1 MRYGLGV
8 DFGGTLLRCG
18 IIDEEG
24 NIIDQIKNPT
34 KECKNKDDLV
44 NKIVEMAN
52 KLDYKKYGITKAGV
66 AVCGPVEPKTGVI
79 DSLPNVPFEP
89 FSLKEELQT
98 RLGLDVEVG
107 NDANV
112 AAYAESRIGFGRG
125 KSIVE
130 YVTIST
136 GIGAG
141 LVIEGKIIDGFKGM
155 AQEIGHMKVLDS
167 EFEKLCSGTGIV
179 LLCKKRGLEV
189 ENAKEFFDRVVAKD
203 EQTLKIY
210 DEWLE
215 ILSDQIANMVYFI
228 SPEAIVFGGGVMKSK
243 DIFFDEFVSRV
254 KNKIYPRL
262 ANSIAFE
269 ITKLDQDITV
279 VGAGLL
285 GI

>member
-1 MRYGLGV
+1 MKYGLGI

-24 NIIDQIKNPT
+24 NIIDQIKSPT
-34 KECKNKDDLV
+34 KELANKDDLV
-44 NKIVEMAN
+44 NKIVELSI

-89 FSLKEELQT
+89 FSLKEELES
-98 RLGLDVEVG
+98 RLGIEAVIG

-112 AAYAESRIGFGRG
+112 AAYAESKIGFGKG
-125 KSIVE
+125 KDIVE

-141 LVIEGKIIDGFKGM
+141 LVINGKIVEGLKGM
-155 AQEIGHMKVLDS
+155 AQEIGHMRVLDS
-167 EFEKLCSGTGIV
+167 EFERLCSGTGIV
-179 LLCKKRGLEV
+179 LLCKRHGLNV
-189 ENAKEFFDRVVAKD
+189 ENALEFFNKVKEKD
-203 EQTLKIY
+203 EKVLEIY

-228 SPEAIVFGGGVMKSK
+228 APEAIVFGGGVMKSK
-243 DIFFDEFVSRV
+243 DLFFDEFVRRV
-254 KNKIYPRL
+254 ESKIYPRL
-262 ANSIAFE
+262 VGSIEFK

>member
-1 MRYGLGV
+1 MKYGLGI

-24 NIIDQIKNPT
+24 NIVDQIKNPT

-44 NKIVEMAN
+44 NKIVEMSN

-89 FSLKEELQT
+89 FSLKEELEEK
-98 RLGLDVEVG
+98 LGIAVVAG

-112 AAYAESRIGFGRG
+112 AAYAESRIGYG
-125 KSIVE
+125 KGKDIVE

-141 LVIEGKIIDGFKGM
+141 LVINGQIVEGFKGM
-155 AQEIGHMKVLDS
+155 AQEIGHMRVLDS

-179 LLCKKRGLEV
+179 LLCKKRGVEV
-189 ENAKEFFDRVVAKD
+189 ESARSFFDRVVAKD
-203 EQTLKIY
+203 ENVLKVY
-210 DEWLE
+210 EEWLE

-228 SPEAIVFGGGVMKSK
+228 APEAIVFGGGVMKSK
-243 DIFFDEFVSRV
+243 DIFFDEFVRRV
-254 KNKIYPRL
+254 ESKIYPRL
-262 ANSIAFE
+262 VGNIEFK

>member
-1 MRYGLGV
+1 MS
-8 DFGGTLLRCG
+8 
-18 IIDEEG
+18 
-24 NIIDQIKNPT
+24 
-34 KECKNKDDLV
+34 
-44 NKIVEMAN
+44 N

-89 FSLKEELQT
+89 FSLKEELEAN
-98 RLGLDVEVG
+98 LGLDVVVG

-112 AAYAESRIGFGRG
+112 AAYAESRIGFGKG
-125 KSIVE
+125 KDIVE

-141 LVIEGKIIDGFKGM
+141 LVINGQIVEGFKGM
-155 AQEIGHMKVLDS
+155 AQEIGHMRVLDS

-179 LLCKKRGLEV
+179 LLCKKRGVEV
-189 ENAKEFFDRVVAKD
+189 ESAREFFEKVVAKD
-203 EQTLKIY
+203 ESVLKVY
-210 DEWLE
+210 NEWLE

-228 SPEAIVFGGGVMKSK
+228 APEAIVFDGGVMKSK
-243 DIFFDEFVSRV
+243 DIFFDEFVRRV
-254 KNKIYPRL
+254 ESKIYPRL
-262 ANSIAFE
+262 VGNIAFK

>member
-1 MRYGLGV
+1 MKYGLGI

-24 NIIDQIKNPT
+24 NIIDQIKSPT
-34 KECKNKDDLV
+34 KELANKDDLV
-44 NKIVEMAN
+44 NKIVELSI

-89 FSLKEELQT
+89 FSLKEELES
-98 RLGLDVEVG
+98 RLGIEAVIG

-112 AAYAESRIGFGRG
+112 AAYAESKIGFGKG
-125 KSIVE
+125 KDIVE

-141 LVIEGKIIDGFKGM
+141 LVINGKIVEGLKGM
-155 AQEIGHMKVLDS
+155 AQEIGHMRVLDS
-167 EFEKLCSGTGIV
+167 EFERLCSGTGIV
-179 LLCKKRGLEV
+179 LLCKRHGLNV
-189 ENAKEFFDRVVAKD
+189 ENALEFFNRVKEKD
-203 EQTLKIY
+203 EKVLEIY

-228 SPEAIVFGGGVMKSK
+228 APEAIVFGGGVMKSK
-243 DIFFDEFVSRV
+243 DLFFDEFVRRV
-254 KNKIYPRL
+254 ESKIYPRL
-262 ANSIAFE
+262 VGSIEFK

>member
-1 MRYGLGV
+1 MRYGLGI

-24 NIIDQIKNPT
+24 NIVDQIKSPT
-34 KECKNKDDLV
+34 KELANKDDLV
-44 NKIVEMAN
+44 NKIVELAEN
-52 KLDYKKYGITKAGV
+52 LEFRKYGITKTGV

-89 FSLKEELQT
+89 FSLKEELES
-98 RLGLDVEVG
+98 RLGIEAIIG

-112 AAYAESRIGFGRG
+112 AAFAESKIGFGKG
-125 KSIVE
+125 KDIVE

-141 LVIEGKIIDGFKGM
+141 LVINGKIVEGFKGM
-155 AQEIGHMKVLDS
+155 AQEIGHMRVLDS

-179 LLCKKRGLEV
+179 LLCKRYGVEV
-189 ENAKEFFDRVVAKD
+189 ENAFDFFTRVSSND
-203 EQTLKIY
+203 ERILPIY

-228 SPEAIVFGGGVMKSK
+228 APEAIVFGGGVMKSK
-243 DIFFDEFVSRV
+243 DIFFDEFVRRV
-254 KNKIYPRL
+254 ESKIYPRL
-262 ANSIAFE
+262 VGNIAFK

>member
-1 MRYGLGV
+1 MKYGLGI

-24 NIIDQIKNPT
+24 NIVDQIKNPT

-44 NKIVEMAN
+44 NKIVEMSN

-89 FSLKEELQT
+89 FSLKEELEEK
-98 RLGLDVEVG
+98 LGIAVVAG

-112 AAYAESRIGFGRG
+112 AAYAESRIGYG
-125 KSIVE
+125 KGKDIVE

-141 LVIEGKIIDGFKGM
+141 LVINGQIVEGFKGM
-155 AQEIGHMKVLDS
+155 AQEIGHMRVLDS

-179 LLCKKRGLEV
+179 LLCKKRGVEV
-189 ENAKEFFDRVVAKD
+189 ESARSFFDRVVAKD
-203 EQTLKIY
+203 ENVLKVY
-210 DEWLE
+210 EEWLE

-228 SPEAIVFGGGVMKSK
+228 APEAIVFGGGVMKSK
-243 DIFFDEFVSRV
+243 DIFFDEFVRRV
-254 KNKIYPRL
+254 ESKIYPRL
-262 ANSIAFE
+262 VGNIEFK
-269 ITKLDQDITV
+269 INKLDQDITV

>member
-1 MRYGLGV
+1 MKYGLGI

-24 NIIDQIKNPT
+24 NIVDQIKNPT

-44 NKIVEMAN
+44 NKIVEMSN

-89 FSLKEELQT
+89 FSLKEELEEK
-98 RLGLDVEVG
+98 LGIEVVAG

-112 AAYAESRIGFGRG
+112 AAYAESRIGYG
-125 KSIVE
+125 KGKDIVE

-141 LVIEGKIIDGFKGM
+141 LVINGQIVDGFKGM
-155 AQEIGHMKVLDS
+155 AQEIGHMRVLDS

-179 LLCKKRGLEV
+179 LLCKKRGVEV
-189 ENAKEFFDRVVAKD
+189 ESAKDFFDGVVAKD
-203 EQTLKIY
+203 ENVLRVY
-210 DEWLE
+210 EEWLE

-228 SPEAIVFGGGVMKSK
+228 APEAIVFGGGVMKSK
-243 DIFFDEFVSRV
+243 DIFFEEFVRRV
-254 KNKIYPRL
+254 ESKIYPRL
-262 ANSIAFE
+262 VGNIEFK

>member
-1 MRYGLGV
+1 MRYGLGI

-24 NIIDQIKNPT
+24 NIVDQIKSPT
-34 KECKNKDDLV
+34 KELANKDDLV
-44 NKIVEMAN
+44 NKIVELAE
-52 KLDYKKYGITKAGV
+52 KLEFRKYDITKTGV

-89 FSLKEELQT
+89 FSLKEELES
-98 RLGLDVEVG
+98 RLGIEAIIG

-112 AAYAESRIGFGRG
+112 AAFAESKIGFGKG
-125 KSIVE
+125 KDIVE

-141 LVIEGKIIDGFKGM
+141 LVINGKIVEGFKGM
-155 AQEIGHMKVLDS
+155 AQEIGHMRVLDS

-179 LLCKKRGLEV
+179 LLCKRHGVEV
-189 ENAKEFFDRVVAKD
+189 ENAFDFFTRVSSND
-203 EQTLKIY
+203 ERILPIY

-228 SPEAIVFGGGVMKSK
+228 APEAIVFGGGVMKSK
-243 DIFFDEFVSRV
+243 DIFFDEFVRRV
-254 KNKIYPRL
+254 ESKIYPRL
-262 ANSIAFE
+262 VGNIAFK

>member
-1 MRYGLGV
+1 MKYGLGI

-24 NIIDQIKNPT
+24 NIVDQIKNPT

-44 NKIVEMAN
+44 NKIVEMSN

-89 FSLKEELQT
+89 FSLKEELEEK
-98 RLGLDVEVG
+98 LGIAVVAG

-112 AAYAESRIGFGRG
+112 AAYAESRIGYG
-125 KSIVE
+125 KGKDIVE

-141 LVIEGKIIDGFKGM
+141 LVINGQIVEGFKGM
-155 AQEIGHMKVLDS
+155 AQEIGHMRVLDS

-179 LLCKKRGLEV
+179 LLCKKRGVEV
-189 ENAKEFFDRVVAKD
+189 ESARSFFDRVVAKD
-203 EQTLKIY
+203 ENVLKVY
-210 DEWLE
+210 EEWLE

-228 SPEAIVFGGGVMKSK
+228 APEAIVIGGGVMKSK
-243 DIFFDEFVSRV
+243 DIFFDEFVRRV
-254 KNKIYPRL
+254 ESKIYPRL
-262 ANSIAFE
+262 VGNIEFK

>member
-1 MRYGLGV
+1 MKYGLGI
-8 DFGGTLLRCG
+8 DFGGTLLRCA

-24 NIIDQIKNPT
+24 NIVDQIKNPT
-34 KECKNKDDLV
+34 KDCKNKDDLV
-44 NKIVEMAN
+44 NKIVEMSN

-89 FSLKEELQT
+89 FSLKEELQSN
-98 RLGLDVEVG
+98 LGLEVEVG

-112 AAYAESRIGFGRG
+112 AAFAESKIGFGKG
-125 KSIVE
+125 KDIVE

-141 LVIEGKIIDGFKGM
+141 LVINGKIVEGFKGM
-155 AQEIGHMKVLDS
+155 AQEIGHMRVLDS

-179 LLCKKRGLEV
+179 LLCKRHGVEV
-189 ENAKEFFDRVVAKD
+189 ENAKEFFDKVVAKD
-203 EQTLKIY
+203 ETMLKIY

-228 SPEAIVFGGGVMKSK
+228 APEAIVFGGGVMKSK
-243 DIFFDEFVSRV
+243 DIFFDEFISRV
-254 KNKIYPRL
+254 KGKIYPRL
-262 ANSIAFE
+262 ADSIAFK